1 MQDLNIPVSEKSLK
15 LANVMLNEGTVRPWS
30 SIHFSHCFTCGPANA
45 NNPITGCSHKYTL

>member
-30 SIHFSHCFTCGPANA
+30 IHFSHCFTCGPANA